1 MEKTLFSLQ
10 IIGLRVIIE
19 KKLWD
24 TQEGTW
30 GCGHGVALVHVS
42 ELVGKILT
50 LLPE

>member
-30 GCGHGVALVHVS
+30 GCGHGVVLVHVS